1 MILAEVQDIDMYL
14 QTYRINMTH
23 DNLRHLWRVSTGV
36 ADTHSAGQ
44 VATWYGS
51 LVAVGASQ
59 FRLLNLSA

>member
-1 MILAEVQDIDMYL
+1 
-14 QTYRINMTH
+14 MTICGISC
-23 DNLRHLWRVSTGV
+23 VSTGV

-51 LVAVGASQ
+51 LVAVGVSQ